1 MTGAAAPVTDFPGR
15 GNWARDVTRGCA
27 CPWTHDKTTDTWIRN
42 PAATCGIHTIGQ
54 LYTEEV
60 RG

>member
-1 MTGAAAPVTDFPGR
+1 MTAPVTDFPGR
-15 GNWARDVTRGCA
+15 GQWARDVTRGCS
-27 CPWTHDKTTDTWIRN
+27 CPWTWNGQTWVRN
-42 PAATCGIHTIGQ
+42 QAATCGIHTIGQ